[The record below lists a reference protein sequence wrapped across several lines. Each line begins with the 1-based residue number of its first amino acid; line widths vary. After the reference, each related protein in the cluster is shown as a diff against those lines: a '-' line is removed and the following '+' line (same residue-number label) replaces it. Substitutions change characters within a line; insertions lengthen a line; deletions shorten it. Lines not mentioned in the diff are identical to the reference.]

1 MAKLLSTLLLLDF
14 IKTVLPTA
22 AASSEFGALAAAI
35 STSCSLY
42 YSTGHLAAVLLVRT
56 C

>member
-1 MAKLLSTLLLLDF
+1 MFSWILPSGQTPFDLFLLDF

-35 STSCSLY
+35 STSCSL
-42 YSTGHLAAVLLVRT
+42 
-56 C
+56 